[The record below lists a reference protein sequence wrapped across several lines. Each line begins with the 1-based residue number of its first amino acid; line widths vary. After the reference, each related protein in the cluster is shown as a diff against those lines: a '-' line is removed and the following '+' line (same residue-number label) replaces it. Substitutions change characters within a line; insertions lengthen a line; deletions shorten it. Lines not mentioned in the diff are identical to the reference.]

1 MNLQDVARRA
11 GVGAATVSRVL
22 SGSAGV
28 KSSTRARVLR
38 AVEELKYK
46 PNLHARTLAGGRSRV
61 LGVVMTNLY
70 NPFFA
75 DIYHSIETNAMQRG
89 YETLLAN
96 SSHDVKL
103 LKASVHRLLGQQV
116 AGLGV
121 FPEMEPAILEEL
133 REARIPVV
141 LFDHGE
147 TAEGFTAIH
156 FDYRKGMRMLLDLLY
171 ALGHRRVAYISAP
184 RVLRPT
190 EERREEFVATTSRY
204 GVEGLVVVPVEDGF
218 AGGREA
224 AREVLRTGFAPT
236 AILCV
241 NDWVAVGVIRELRNQ
256 GLAVPGDVSVTGFDN
271 ITIAEFCCPSLTT
284 IHIPRTEIGRLVVA
298 GLVPDASGA
307 APPSRHIYLD
317 PELVLRESTGVAPP
331 ASARIQQRGAGH
343 QSTSAQEQ
351 ACPDRA

>member
-1 MNLQDVARRA
+1 MNLQDVAKRA

-22 SGSAGV
+22 NGSPGV
-28 KSSTRARVLR
+28 KKSTRAKVLR

-46 PNLHARTLAGGRSRV
+46 PNLHARSLAGGRSHV

-75 DIYHSIETNAMQRG
+75 DVYHAIETNAMQRG

-103 LKASVHRLLGQQV
+103 LKASINRLLGQQV

-121 FPEMEPAILEEL
+121 FPEMEPSILDEL

-141 LFDHGE
+141 LFDASE
-147 TAEGFTAIH
+147 NVEGFTTIH
-156 FDYRKGMRMLLDLLY
+156 FDHRKGMRMLLDLLH
-171 ALGHRRVAYISAP
+171 ALGHHRMAYIGAP
-184 RVLRPT
+184 LFLRPT
-190 EERREEFVATTSRY
+190 EERRLEFVETTKRH
-204 GVEGLVVVPVEDGF
+204 GVEGLVVAPVEDGF

-224 AREVLRTGFAPT
+224 AREILRSGFAPT

-241 NDWVAVGVIRELRNQ
+241 NDWIAVGVIRELRNQ
-256 GLAVPGDVSVTGFDN
+256 GLEVPGNVSVTGFDN

-284 IHIPRTEIGRLVVA
+284 IHIPRAEIGRLVVA
-298 GLVPDASGA
+298 GLVPDAAGA
-307 APPSRHIYLD
+307 APAPRRVYLD
-317 PELVLRESTGVAPP
+317 PELVLRESTGPAPP
-331 ASARIQQRGAGH
+331 V
-343 QSTSAQEQ
+343 SAQVE
-351 ACPDRA
+351 

>member
-1 MNLQDVARRA
+1 
-11 GVGAATVSRVL
+11 
-22 SGSAGV
+22 
-28 KSSTRARVLR
+28 
-38 AVEELKYK
+38 VEELKYR

-61 LGVVMTNLY
+61 LGIVMANLY

-75 DIYHSIETNAMQRG
+75 DIYHAIETNALQHG

-141 LFDHGE
+141 LFDAGE
-147 TAEGFTAIH
+147 AIGSFTTIH
-156 FDYRKGMRMLLDLLY
+156 FDHRKGTRMLLNLLH
-171 ALGHRRVAYISAP
+171 ALGHRRMAYIGAP
-184 RVLRPT
+184 LFLRPT
-190 EERREEFVATTSRY
+190 EERRLEFLETTARY
-204 GVEGLVVVPVEDGF
+204 GAESLVVAPVEDGF

-224 AREVLRTGFAPT
+224 ARELFRSGFAPT

-241 NDWVAVGVIRELRNQ
+241 NDWIAVGVIRELWNQ
-256 GLAVPGDVSVTGFDN
+256 GLSVPRDVSVTGFDN
-271 ITIAEFCCPSLTT
+271 ITMSEFCCPSLTT

-298 GLVPDASGA
+298 GLVPDSSGA
-307 APPSRHIYLD
+307 PPPPRHIFLD
-317 PELVLRESTGVAPP
+317 PELVLRESTGIAPP
-331 ASARIQQRGAGH
+331 VAGGKLEPVSAGV
-343 QSTSAQEQ
+343 
-351 ACPDRA
+351 

>member
-22 SGSAGV
+22 NGSPGV
-28 KSSTRARVLR
+28 KNSTRARVLR

-46 PNLHARTLAGGRSRV
+46 PNLHARTLAGGRSNV

-75 DIYHSIETNAMQRG
+75 DVYHAIETNAMQRG
-89 YETLLAN
+89 YETVLAN

-103 LKASVHRLLGQQV
+103 LKAAVHRLLGQQV

-133 REARIPVV
+133 REAQIPVV
-141 LFDHGE
+141 LFDASE
-147 TAEGFTAIH
+147 TVEGFTTIH
-156 FDYRKGMRMLLDLLY
+156 FDHRKGMRMLLDLLH
-171 ALGHRRVAYISAP
+171 ALGHRRMAYIGAP
-184 RVLRPT
+184 LFLRPT
-190 EERREEFVATTSRY
+190 EERRLEFVETTASL
-204 GVEGLVVVPVEDGF
+204 GVEGLVVAPVEDGF

-224 AREVLRTGFAPT
+224 AREVLRSGFAPT

-256 GLAVPGDVSVTGFDN
+256 GLAVPQDVSVTGFDN

-307 APPSRHIYLD
+307 ALQPRHIYLD
-317 PELVLRESTGVAPP
+317 PELMLRESTGVAPP
-331 ASARIQQRGAGH
+331 VSVHA
-343 QSTSAQEQ
+343 
-351 ACPDRA
+351 

>member
-22 SGSAGV
+22 NGSPGV

-38 AVEELKYK
+38 AAEELKYK
-46 PNLHARTLAGGRSRV
+46 PNLHARRLAGGRSNV

-75 DIYHSIETNAMQRG
+75 DIYHAIETNAVQRG

-96 SSHDVKL
+96 SAHDVKL

-133 REARIPVV
+133 REAQIPVV
-141 LFDHGE
+141 LFDAGE
-147 TAEGFTAIH
+147 TGEGFTTIH
-156 FDYRKGMRMLLDLLY
+156 FDHRKGMRMLLELLH
-171 ALGHRRVAYISAP
+171 ALGHRRMAYISAP
-184 RVLRPT
+184 IFVRPT
-190 EERREEFVATTSRY
+190 EERRQEFVDTTSRY
-204 GVEGLVVVPVEDGF
+204 GAEGLVVAPVEDGF

-224 AREVLRTGFAPT
+224 TRELLRSGFAPT

-256 GLAVPGDVSVTGFDN
+256 GLAVPQDVSVTGFDD

-307 APPSRHIYLD
+307 PPPARRVYLE
-317 PELVLRESTGVAPP
+317 PELVLRESTGVAP
-331 ASARIQQRGAGH
+331 AVSAH
-343 QSTSAQEQ
+343 V
-351 ACPDRA
+351 